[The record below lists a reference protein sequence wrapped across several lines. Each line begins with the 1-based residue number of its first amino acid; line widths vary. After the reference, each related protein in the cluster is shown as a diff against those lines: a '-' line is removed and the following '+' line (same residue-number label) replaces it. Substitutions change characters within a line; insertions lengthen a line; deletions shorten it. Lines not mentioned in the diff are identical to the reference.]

1 MNCLIKIYS
10 LIRQIPGLILS
21 CLFAD
26 VYFGRH
32 MADLPDGSIIFL
44 PYQDNMLCCGL
55 AGIVSFKKKNKT
67 DDRIDINSLKDMF
80 TKIQDLC
87 YENCRQN
94 GLSLEDHYL
103 GGEKQIA
110 ALFQNV
116 RNLKCNVRNLKCN
129 DLFYNLFIHRN
140 SQRELEK
147 IRNSQRELEKM
158 ADHFFE
164 FIDKEQRL
172 LDLQMGNLESDEV
185 NILSRRIDFIKDIA
199 WCLTS
204 EIAININKVKSFL
217 GDNHETPISY
227 EVNIFNSNRSMPY

>member
-44 PYQDNMLCCGL
+44 PCQDNMLCCGL

-80 TKIQDLC
+80 IKIQDLC

-94 GLSLEDHYL
+94 GLNLEDHYL

-116 RNLKCNVRNLKCN
+116 RNLKCN
-129 DLFYNLFIHRN
+129 DLFYNLFIH
-140 SQRELEK
+140 
-147 IRNSQRELEKM
+147 RNSQRELEKM

-172 LDLQMGNLESDEV
+172 LDLQMGNLESDE
-185 NILSRRIDFIKDIA
+185 
-199 WCLTS
+199 
-204 EIAININKVKSFL
+204 
-217 GDNHETPISY
+217 
-227 EVNIFNSNRSMPY
+227 